1 MSARTVG
8 EAMRDAARRF
18 REAGIDDPELEA
30 DLLLRHALNLNG
42 DRAHLLA
49 ILHDPLPEEAA
60 ARFEALVARR
70 LSHEPTAYIVGHRE
84 FYGLDLECGPE
95 ALIPRPETELLVDI
109 ALEWL
114 QSREPPLP
122 QPLIVDVGT
131 GNGALA
137 VALAV
142 NWPPA
147 RVIGIDTSRPA
158 LALARRNALRHR
170 VSDRV
175 DFVSGDLLT
184 PLRPGVRVDVV
195 VANLPYVSAEE
206 WDRLAPEI
214 TRYEPMGALVG
225 GQRGTETVERLLAQ
239 APTYLA
245 PRSLLLCEIGDRQGE
260 ELRAAAVRAFPDA
273 WVEIRQDLAGLDR
286 VLYVEP

>member
-8 EAMRDAARRF
+8 EAMRDAARRL
-18 REAGIDDPELEA
+18 REAGIDDADLEA
-30 DLLLRHALNLNG
+30 DVLLRHALNLNG

-49 ILHDPLPEEAA
+49 ILHDPLPETAA

-70 LSHEPTAYIVGHRE
+70 LNHEPTAYIVGHRE
-84 FYGLDLECGPE
+84 FYGLELECAPE

-114 QSREPPLP
+114 RTREPPLP
-122 QPLIVDVGT
+122 RPLIVDVGT

-137 VALAV
+137 VALSV
-142 NWPPA
+142 NWRSA
-147 RVIGIDTSRPA
+147 RVLAIDTSASA
-158 LALARRNALRHR
+158 LALARRNAQRHG

-175 DFVSGDLLT
+175 AFARGDLFS
-184 PLRPGVRVDVV
+184 PLRRGANVDLI
-195 VANLPYVSAEE
+195 VANLPYVSAED

-214 TRYEPMGALVG
+214 TRYEPREALVG
-225 GQRGTETVERLLAQ
+225 GPCGTETVERMLAQ
-239 APTYLA
+239 APAYLA

-286 VLYVEP
+286 VLYVEL

>member
-1 MSARTVG
+1 MTGRTVG

-18 REAGIDDPELEA
+18 REAGIEDAELEA
-30 DLLLRHALNLNG
+30 DILLRHALNLNG

-49 ILHDPLPEEAA
+49 ILHDPLPDAVA

-70 LSHEPTAYIVGHRE
+70 LAREPTAYIVGHRE
-84 FYGLDLECGPE
+84 FYGLELECGPE

-114 QSREPPLP
+114 RGREPPLER
-122 QPLIVDVGT
+122 PLVVDVGT

-142 NWPPA
+142 HWPRA
-147 RVIGIDTSRPA
+147 RVLAVDTSVPA
-158 LALARRNALRHR
+158 LILARRNAARHA
-170 VSDRV
+170 VADRV
-175 DFVSGDLLT
+175 AFVRGDLLS
-184 PLRPGVRVDVV
+184 PLRAKADLV
-195 VANLPYVSAEE
+195 VANLPYVSAGD
-206 WDRLAPEI
+206 WAGLAPEI
-214 TRYEPMGALVG
+214 TRYEPREALVG
-225 GQRGTETVERLLAQ
+225 GPRGTETIERLLSQ
-239 APTYLA
+239 APAHLA
-245 PRSLLLCEIGDRQGE
+245 PRALLLCEIGDQQGE

-286 VLYVEP
+286 VLYVEL

>member
-1 MSARTVG
+1 MTGRTVG

-18 REAGIDDPELEA
+18 REAGIEDAELEA
-30 DLLLRHALNLNG
+30 DILLRHALNLNG

-49 ILHDPLPEEAA
+49 ILHDPLPNVAA

-70 LSHEPTAYIVGHRE
+70 LAREPTAYIVGHRE
-84 FYGLDLECGPE
+84 FYGLELECGPE

-114 QSREPPLP
+114 RGREPPLDR
-122 QPLIVDVGT
+122 PLVVDVGT

-142 NWPPA
+142 HWPRA
-147 RVIGIDTSRPA
+147 RVLAVDTSAPA
-158 LALARRNALRHR
+158 LILARRNAARHA
-170 VSDRV
+170 VADRV
-175 DFVSGDLLT
+175 AFVRGDLLS
-184 PLRPGVRVDVV
+184 PLRAKADLV
-195 VANLPYVSAEE
+195 VANLPYVSADD
-206 WDRLAPEI
+206 WTRLAPEI
-214 TRYEPMGALVG
+214 TRYEPREALVG
-225 GQRGTETVERLLAQ
+225 GPRGTETIERLLSE
-239 APTYLA
+239 APGHLA
-245 PRSLLLCEIGDRQGE
+245 PRALLLCEIGDQQGQ

-286 VLYVEP
+286 VLYVEL